1 MHGQGISYQVAL
13 WFLKHCPNLRLLRD
27 VSSWGGEPRDWERV
41 IREAESRGLTVGIA
55 EKTRK
60 DSLYTIDYD
69 SEGWIQL
76 DSGHKYELF
85 NNLNDD
91 WEMIDVE
98 ENFDEDVNNQNNQ
111 NANVVMQN

>member
-1 MHGQGISYQVAL
+1 MFPFP
-13 WFLKHCPNLRLLRD
+13 WDFT
-27 VSSWGGEPRDWERV
+27 SWCF
-41 IREAESRGLTVGIA
+41 IFSNF
-55 EKTRK
+55 RK

-98 ENFDEDVNNQNNQ
+98 ADDNNVPPLLDFVPVPVQDQ
-111 NANVVMQN
+111 

>member
-1 MHGQGISYQVAL
+1 M
-13 WFLKHCPNLRLLRD
+13 
-27 VSSWGGEPRDWERV
+27 
-41 IREAESRGLTVGIA
+41 
-55 EKTRK
+55 
-60 DSLYTIDYD
+60 YTIDYD

-98 ENFDEDVNNQNNQ
+98 ADDNNVPPLLDFVPVPVQDQ
-111 NANVVMQN
+111 

>member
-1 MHGQGISYQVAL
+1 M
-13 WFLKHCPNLRLLRD
+13 
-27 VSSWGGEPRDWERV
+27 SSWGGNEREWDKV
-41 IREAESRGLTVGIA
+41 IREAEMRGLVVGWS

-69 SEGWIQL
+69 SEGWLQC
-76 DSGHKYELF
+76 DTGHKYELF

-91 WEMIDVE
+91 WEVVDVE
-98 ENFDEDVNNQNNQ
+98 ENFDEDVNNE